1 MDEEVDWAF
10 RKGPLIFKPNLIRE
24 LNNILGKKYDQNPI
38 KKLGN
43 MLESK
48 NLKDVCVAAELW
60 QEFEKN
66 LSSIDA
72 KTIILILF

>member
-1 MDEEVDWAF
+1 
-10 RKGPLIFKPNLIRE
+10 
-24 LNNILGKKYDQNPI
+24 
-38 KKLGN
+38 

-72 KTIILILF
+72 KNHNFNLILEKKTDISERLKTIPNTPF